1 MQTIIARSLPNLK
14 RNLNN
19 IKTNQKVGL
28 VPTMGCIHDGHLA
41 LIKKCKKL
49 KYFTVVTIFVNP
61 AQFNNQN
68 DIKNYPSQEKKDL
81 EILKKYD
88 VDLVFFPKVKQI
100 YPLGYSTYIKEINF
114 SNILCGKYRKNHF
127 SGVLTIVLKLFL
139 IVQPYAAFFGEK
151 DFQQLFL
158 IKKMVKDLNLGVKI
172 ISIPT
177 VRDSNG
183 LALSSRN
190 KLLNAK
196 GLEIAK
202 QIYLNIKK
210 IRYLDYKH
218 TKDLELY
225 LRKELK
231 KRGLNNIEYIEIRDS
246 NSLKHPK
253 KIIKGT
259 PLRVFIAFYVY
270 DVRLID
276 NHKLN

>member
-1 MQTIIARSLPNLK
+1 MQTIIARSLLNLK
-14 RNLNN
+14 KNLNN
-19 IKTNQKVGL
+19 LKKNQKVGL
-28 VPTMGCIHDGHLA
+28 VPTMGCIHNGHLE

-68 DIKNYPSQEKKDL
+68 DLKKYPTQEKKDL
-81 EILKKYD
+81 EILKKNN
-88 VDLVFFPKVKQI
+88 VDLVFFPKVKQM

-114 SNILCGKYRKNHF
+114 SDILCGKYRKNHF
-127 SGVLTIVLKLFL
+127 GGVLTIVLKLFL

-172 ISIPT
+172 IGIPT
-177 VRDSNG
+177 VRDANG

-210 IRYLDYKH
+210 IRYLNYKY
-218 TKDLELY
+218 TKDIELY
-225 LRKELK
+225 LKKELK
-231 KRGLNNIEYIEIRDS
+231 KSGLNNIEYIEIRES
-246 NSLKHPK
+246 NSLKHSK
-253 KIIKGT
+253 SIIKGKT
-259 PLRVFIAFYVY
+259 LRVFVAVYVD

-276 NHKLN
+276 NYKLN

>member
-1 MQTIIARSLPNLK
+1 MQTIIARSLRNLK
-14 RNLNN
+14 KNLNN
-19 IKTNQKVGL
+19 LKKNQKIGL
-28 VPTMGCIHDGHLA
+28 VPTMGCIHNGHLE

-49 KYFTVVTIFVNP
+49 KYFTIVSIFVNP
-61 AQFNNQN
+61 AQFNNQK
-68 DIKNYPSQEKKDL
+68 DLKKYPSQEKKDL

-88 VDLVFFPKVKQI
+88 VDLVFFPKTKQM

-114 SNILCGKYRKNHF
+114 SDILCGKYRKNHF

-139 IVQPYAAFFGEK
+139 IVKPYAAFFGEK

-158 IKKMVKDLNLGVKI
+158 IKKMVKDFNLGVKI
-172 ISIPT
+172 IGIPT

-210 IRYLDYKH
+210 IRYLDYKY

-225 LRKELK
+225 LRKKFK
-231 KRGLNNIEYIEIRDS
+231 KSGLNNIEYIEVRET

-253 KIIKGT
+253 SIIRGKT
-259 PLRVFIAFYVY
+259 LRIFIAVHIEG
-270 DVRLID
+270 VRLID
-276 NHKLN
+276 NCKLN

>member
-1 MQTIIARSLPNLK
+1 MQTIIARSLRNLK
-14 RNLNN
+14 KNLNN
-19 IKTNQKVGL
+19 LKKNQKIGL
-28 VPTMGCIHDGHLA
+28 VPTMGCIHNGHLE

-49 KYFTVVTIFVNP
+49 KYFTIVSIFVNP
-61 AQFNNQN
+61 AQFNNQK
-68 DIKNYPSQEKKDL
+68 DLKKYPSQEKKDL

-88 VDLVFFPKVKQI
+88 VDLVFFPKTKQM

-114 SNILCGKYRKNHF
+114 SDILCGKYRKNHF

-139 IVQPYAAFFGEK
+139 IVKPYAAFFGEK

-158 IKKMVKDLNLGVKI
+158 IKKMVKDFNLGVKI
-172 ISIPT
+172 IGIPT

-190 KLLNAK
+190 KLLNAR
-196 GLEIAK
+196 GIEIAK

-210 IRYLDYKH
+210 IRNLDYKY

-225 LRKELK
+225 LKKELK
-231 KRGLNNIEYIEIRDS
+231 KSGLNNIEYIEIRES

-253 KIIKGT
+253 IIIRGKT
-259 PLRVFIAFYVY
+259 LRIFIAVHVEG
-270 DVRLID
+270 VRLID
-276 NHKLN
+276 NCKLN

>member
-1 MQTIIARSLPNLK
+1 MQTIIARSLLNLK
-14 RNLNN
+14 KNLNN
-19 IKTNQKVGL
+19 IKRNQKVGL
-28 VPTMGCIHDGHLA
+28 VPTMGCIHDGHLE
-41 LIKKCKKL
+41 LIKKSKKL

-61 AQFNNQN
+61 AQFDNQN
-68 DIKNYPSQEKKDL
+68 DLKKYPSQEKKDL

-88 VDLVFFPKVKQI
+88 VDLVYSPKEKQM

-114 SNILCGKYRKNHF
+114 SDILCGKYRKNHF

-139 IVQPYAAFFGEK
+139 IVQPHAAFFGEK

-172 ISIPT
+172 IGIPT

-190 KLLNAK
+190 KLLNTE
-196 GLEIAK
+196 GLKVAK
-202 QIYLNIKK
+202 QIYLNINK
-210 IRYLDYKH
+210 IRYLDYKY

-225 LRKELK
+225 LKKELEK
-231 KRGLNNIEYIEIRDS
+231 SGLDNIEYIEIRDS
-246 NSLKHPK
+246 NNLDHPK
-253 KIIKGT
+253 EIIKGKN
-259 PLRVFIAFYVY
+259 LRVFIAAYVD

-276 NHKLN
+276 NYKLN

>member
-1 MQTIIARSLPNLK
+1 MQTIIARSLLNLK
-14 RNLNN
+14 KKLNN
-19 IKTNQKVGL
+19 LKENQKIGL
-28 VPTMGCIHDGHLA
+28 VPTMGCIHDGHLE

-49 KYFTVVTIFVNP
+49 NYFTVVTIFVNP
-61 AQFNNQN
+61 AQFSNQN
-68 DIKNYPSQEKKDL
+68 DLKKYPSQEKKDL

-88 VDLVFFPKVKQI
+88 VDLVFFPKVKQM

-114 SNILCGKYRKNHF
+114 SDILCGKYRKNHF

-172 ISIPT
+172 ISVPT

-190 KLLNAK
+190 KLLNAR
-196 GLEIAK
+196 GLETAK

-210 IRYLDYKH
+210 IRYLDYRH

-225 LRKELK
+225 LKKALK
-231 KRGLNNIEYIEIRDS
+231 KSGINNIEYIEIRES
-246 NSLKHPK
+246 KSLKQPK
-253 KIIKGT
+253 NILKKRT
-259 PLRVFIAFYVY
+259 LRVFIAVYVD

-276 NHKLN
+276 NYKLN

>member
-1 MQTIIARSLPNLK
+1 MQTIIARSLLNLK
-14 RNLNN
+14 KNLNN
-19 IKTNQKVGL
+19 LKKNQKVGL
-28 VPTMGCIHDGHLA
+28 VPTMGCIHNGHLE

-68 DIKNYPSQEKKDL
+68 DLKKYPTQEKKDL
-81 EILKKYD
+81 EILKKNN
-88 VDLVFFPKVKQI
+88 VDLVFFPKVKQM

-114 SNILCGKYRKNHF
+114 SDILCGKYRKNHF

-158 IKKMVKDLNLGVKI
+158 IKKMVKDLNLGVKVI
-172 ISIPT
+172 GIPT
-177 VRDSNG
+177 VRDVNG

-190 KLLNAK
+190 KLLSAK
-196 GLEIAK
+196 GLDIAK

-210 IRYLDYKH
+210 IRYLNYKY
-218 TKDLELY
+218 TKDIELY
-225 LRKELK
+225 LKKELK
-231 KRGLNNIEYIEIRDS
+231 KSGLNNIEYIEIRES
-246 NSLKHPK
+246 NSLKRSK
-253 KIIKGT
+253 SIIKGKT
-259 PLRVFIAFYVY
+259 LRVFVAVYVD

-276 NHKLN
+276 NYKFN